1 MKPKLLVI
9 VGPTAVGK
17 TRLSVRLAK
26 RFHGEIISGDS
37 MQIYRGM
44 DIGTAKI
51 MPGEM
56 EGIPHHLINI
66 REPDKLFSVQEYQQL
81 AREKIAEITE
91 RRRLPM
97 LVGGTGL
104 YIESVVH
111 DYVMPYVKEN
121 TALRQELKEM
131 VLREGKEALYQ
142 KLKNVDPIQ
151 AGKLHPND
159 TRRVIRAL
167 EVYHL
172 TGKPFSELKKKG
184 TSPYNALWIG
194 LNIPRELLYERINQ
208 RVDDM
213 IAAGLVDE
221 VKQLWS
227 KGYRLHLT
235 SMQAI
240 GYKEIMNYLEGDISF
255 EEAVQMIK
263 QGSRKYAKRQLSWFR
278 RLSEIY
284 WFDITNAKSFQE
296 IEQLIAGKF
305 HLARE

>member
-37 MQIYRGM
+37 MQVYRGM

-56 EGIPHHLINI
+56 EEIPHHLINI
-66 REPDKLFSVQEYQQL
+66 CEPDQLFSVQEYQQL
-81 AREKIAEITE
+81 AREKITEITE
-91 RRRLPM
+91 RGQLPM

-111 DYVMPYVKEN
+111 DYDMPYVKEN
-121 TALRQELKEM
+121 TALRKELKEM
-131 VLREGKEALYQ
+131 AQREGKEVLHQ
-142 KLKNVDPIQ
+142 RLKNVDPVQ

-172 TGKPFSELKKKG
+172 TGKPFSELKRKG
-184 TSPYNALWIG
+184 TSPFNTLWIG
-194 LNIPRELLYERINQ
+194 LTMPRELLYERINQ
-208 RVDDM
+208 RVDNM

-255 EEAVQMIK
+255 DEAVQMIK

-278 RLSEIY
+278 RLSEIH

-305 HLARE
+305 HSARE

>member
-1 MKPKLLVI
+1 MKPELLVI

-26 RFHGEIISGDS
+26 QFHGEIISGDS
-37 MQIYRGM
+37 MQVYRGM

-66 REPDKLFSVQEYQQL
+66 CEPDQLFSVQEYQQL
-81 AREKIAEITE
+81 ARQRITEITE
-91 RRRLPM
+91 RGQLPM

-111 DYVMPYVKEN
+111 DYNMPHVKEN
-121 TALRQELKEM
+121 TALRKELKEM
-131 VLREGKEALYQ
+131 AQREGKEALHQ
-142 KLKNVDPIQ
+142 RLKNVDPVQ

-159 TRRVIRAL
+159 IRRVIRAL

-172 TGKPFSELKKKG
+172 TGKPFSELKRKG
-184 TSPYNALWIG
+184 TSPFNTLWIG
-194 LNIPRELLYERINQ
+194 LTMPRELLYERINR

-213 IAAGLVDE
+213 IASGLVDE

-255 EEAVQMIK
+255 DEAVQMIK

-278 RLSEIY
+278 RLSEIH

-305 HLARE
+305 HSARE

>member
-17 TRLSVRLAK
+17 TRLSVWLAK

-37 MQIYRGM
+37 MQVYRGM

-56 EGIPHHLINI
+56 EEIPHHLIDI
-66 REPDKLFSVQEYQQL
+66 RDPDQLFSVQEYQKL

-91 RRRLPM
+91 REQLPM

-111 DYVMPYVKEN
+111 DYAMPHVKEN
-121 TALRQELKEM
+121 MELRKELKEM
-131 VLREGKEALYQ
+131 AQREGKEALHR
-142 KLKNVDPIQ
+142 KLEKVDPVQ
-151 AGKLHPND
+151 AHKLHPND
-159 TRRVIRAL
+159 VRRIIRAL
-167 EVYHL
+167 EVYHV
-172 TGKPFSELKKKG
+172 TGKPFSELKRKG
-184 TSPYNALWIG
+184 TSPYDALWIG
-194 LNIPRELLYERINQ
+194 LTMPRELLYERINR
-208 RVDDM
+208 RVDEM
-213 IAAGLVDE
+213 IASGLVDE
-221 VKQLWS
+221 VKQLWN

-240 GYKEIMNYLEGDISF
+240 GYKEIMSYLEGDISF
-255 EEAVQMIK
+255 DEAVHLIK
-263 QGSRKYAKRQLSWFR
+263 LGSRKYAKRQLSWFR
-278 RLSEIY
+278 RLSEIH
-284 WFDITNAKSFQE
+284 WFDITNAESFQE
-296 IEQLIAGKF
+296 IELLIAGKF

>member
-17 TRLSVRLAK
+17 TRLSIRLAK

-37 MQIYRGM
+37 MQVYRGM

-51 MPGEM
+51 MPEEM
-56 EGIPHHLINI
+56 EGVPHHLINI
-66 REPDKLFSVQEYQQL
+66 CDPGQMFSVQEYQRL
-81 AREKIAEITE
+81 ARQKIAEIAE
-91 RRRLPM
+91 RGQLPM

-111 DYVMPYVKEN
+111 DYAMPSVKDN
-121 TALRQELKEM
+121 PALREELKM
-131 VLREGKEALYQ
+131 VAQREGKEALYQ
-142 KLKNVDPIQ
+142 KLKAVDPVQ

-167 EVYHL
+167 EVFYL
-172 TGKPFSELKKKG
+172 TGKPFSELNRKG

-194 LNIPRELLYERINQ
+194 LTMPRELLYERINQ

-213 IAAGLVDE
+213 IASGLVDE
-221 VKQLWS
+221 VKRLWS

-240 GYKEIMNYLEGDISF
+240 GYKEIMNYLEGAISF
-255 EEAVQMIK
+255 GEAVEMIK

-278 RLSEIY
+278 RLSEIH

-305 HLARE
+305 HSARE